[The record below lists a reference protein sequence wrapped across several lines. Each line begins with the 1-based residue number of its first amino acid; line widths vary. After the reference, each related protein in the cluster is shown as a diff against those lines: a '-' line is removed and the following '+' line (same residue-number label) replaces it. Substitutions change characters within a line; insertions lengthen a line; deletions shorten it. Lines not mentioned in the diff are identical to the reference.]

1 MRSLRSFAEG
11 RWFVVPRPLDD
22 PRLRLFCFP
31 YAGGGAFA
39 FRKWAEQVPRDVEFC
54 GVQLPAREGRF
65 KEPAYTRLTDLV
77 RDLAEVVGPATDV
90 PYAFF
95 GHSMGALVAFALARE
110 LRRVNARGPEL
121 LMVSGRRAPQRPDPD
136 PPIHALPMA
145 EFLQEL
151 RELNGTP
158 EAIFRD
164 EELLQLLV
172 PILRADFEICETF
185 EYQQE
190 RPLECP
196 IAAFGGEVDPDVSR
210 EDLEAWSEQT
220 STSFSLRM
228 FPGDHFY
235 FVDRAGALLDEMAR
249 HLEAVGAQGRSE
261 RAEVGV
267 FEVSPREGSGS

>member
-1 MRSLRSFAEG
+1 MRSLRSFSDG
-11 RWFVVPRPLDD
+11 RWFVVPRPLTD

-39 FRKWAEQVPRDVEFC
+39 FRGWAERVPHDVELC

-65 KEPAYTRLTDLV
+65 NEPAYTRLTDLV
-77 RDLAEVVGPATDV
+77 RDLAAVVGPATDV

-110 LRRVNARGPEL
+110 LRRANLRGPEL

-172 PILRADFEICETF
+172 PVLRADFEICETF

-196 IAAFGGEVDPDVSR
+196 IAAFGGLVDPDVAR

-220 STSFSLRM
+220 NTSFSLRM

-235 FVDRAGALLDEMAR
+235 FVNRAAALLDELAR

-261 RAEVGV
+261 RAAVSA
-267 FEVSPREGSGS
+267 FDVSPREGSGS

>member
-1 MRSLRSFAEG
+1 MKSLSSFSDG
-11 RWFVVPRPLDD
+11 RWFVVPRRLGN

-39 FRKWAEQVPRDVEFC
+39 FRKWAERVPHGVELC
-54 GVQLPAREGRF
+54 GVQLPSREGRF

-77 RDLAEVVGPATDV
+77 RDLAEVVGTATDV
-90 PYAFF
+90 PFAFF

-110 LRRVNARGPEL
+110 LRRANVSGPEL
-121 LMVSGRRAPQRPDPD
+121 LLVSGRRAPQRPDPD
-136 PPIHALPMA
+136 PPIHALPLP

-172 PILRADFEICETF
+172 PILRADFEVCETF
-185 EYQQE
+185 EYEHE
-190 RPLECP
+190 RPLDCP
-196 IAAFGGEVDPDVSR
+196 IAAFGGTVDPDVAR
-210 EDLEAWSEQT
+210 EDLEAWAEQT
-220 STSFSLRM
+220 TASFSLRM

-235 FVDRAGALLDEMAR
+235 FVNRPAALLDEVAR
-249 HLEAVGAQGRSE
+249 HLEIVGA
-261 RAEVGV
+261 RAV
-267 FEVSPREGSGS
+267 

>member
-1 MRSLRSFAEG
+1 MKSLSSFSHG
-11 RWFVVPRPLDD
+11 RWFVVPRPISNL
-22 PRLRLFCFP
+22 RLRLFCFP

-39 FRKWAEQVPRDVEFC
+39 FRRWAERVPRGVELC

-65 KEPAYTRLTDLV
+65 NEPAYTRLTDLV
-77 RDLAEVVGPATDV
+77 RDLAEVVGPATDI
-90 PYAFF
+90 PFAFF

-110 LRRVNARGPEL
+110 LRRAHGRGPEL
-121 LMVSGRRAPQRPDPD
+121 LMVSGHRAPQRPDPH
-136 PPIHALPMA
+136 PPIHALPA
-145 EFLQEL
+145 PEFLQEL

-172 PILRADFEICETF
+172 PILRADFEVCETF
-185 EYQQE
+185 EYEHE

-196 IAAFGGEVDPDVSR
+196 IVAFGGEVDPDVPR

-220 STSFSLRM
+220 TASFSLRM

-235 FVDRAGALLDEMAR
+235 FVNRPAALLDEMAR
-249 HLEAVGAQGRSE
+249 QLEMVGVRSRSE
-261 RAEVGV
+261 GAEV
-267 FEVSPREGSGS
+267 SIIEGKSQ

>member
-1 MRSLRSFAEG
+1 MTAARSFSDG
-11 RWFVVPRPLDD
+11 RWFVVPRPLDI

-39 FRKWAEQVPRDVEFC
+39 FRKWAERVPNGVELC
-54 GVQLPAREGRF
+54 GVQLPGRESRF
-65 KEPAYTRLTDLV
+65 NEPGYTRLTDLV
-77 RDLAEVVGPATDV
+77 RDLAGVIGPATDV
-90 PYAFF
+90 PLAFF

-110 LRRVNARGPEL
+110 LRRASVRGPEL
-121 LMVSGRRAPQRPDPD
+121 LMVSGCRAPQRPDPD
-136 PPIHALPMA
+136 PPIHALPVP

-172 PILRADFEICETF
+172 PMLRADFEVCETF
-185 EYQQE
+185 EYRHEQ
-190 RPLECP
+190 PLECP
-196 IAAFGGEVDPDVSR
+196 IAAFGGTVDPDVAR

-220 STSFSLRM
+220 SASFSLRM

-235 FVDRAGALLDEMAR
+235 FVDRPAALLDEVTR
-249 HLEAVGAQGRSE
+249 HLDMVGAQGRSGG
-261 RAEVGV
+261 AEV
-267 FEVSPREGSGS
+267 STLRK